1 MNTVFGSIRI
11 SLDIRTHYSLFLD
24 RLRGTLRTLGNI
36 INGSMADINTV
47 FKIVQHVHRIV
58 KMFHDIVRDQNHLLI
73 AFFLNLRCFFDLF
86 HILFIK
92 PDQKFCHADG
102 SVGNQTEDK
111 YRKHILPR
119 TRRIGQSKLD
129 HQTEQVYTDHHDI
142 SANHQAIIQIR
153 KRSE

>member
-1 MNTVFGSIRI
+1 
-11 SLDIRTHYSLFLD
+11 
-24 RLRGTLRTLGNI
+24 
-36 INGSMADINTV
+36 MADINTV
-47 FKIVQHVHRIV
+47 FKIVQHAHRIV

-73 AFFLNLRCFFDLF
+73 AFFLNLRRFFDLF

-119 TRRIGQSKLD
+119 TRRIGQSKLY